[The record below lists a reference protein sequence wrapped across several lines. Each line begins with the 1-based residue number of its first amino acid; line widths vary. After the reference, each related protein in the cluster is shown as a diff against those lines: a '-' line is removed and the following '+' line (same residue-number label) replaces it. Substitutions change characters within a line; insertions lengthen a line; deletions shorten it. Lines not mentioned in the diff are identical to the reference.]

1 MTEIERLQEEAEKLL
16 DHFCSLDLVKRY
28 HLLEKALKEDKRL
41 SDIKK
46 RRENL
51 QSSLR
56 FLSSAERSQALKTCK
71 ELQEEYESSPLYVNY
86 LSCREEVLKLIEPL
100 TETKL

>member
-1 MTEIERLQEEAEKLL
+1 MTEIERLQEEADMLL
-16 DHFCSLDLVKRY
+16 EHFRSLELVKRY
-28 HLLEKALKEDKRL
+28 QLLQKALKEDKRL

-46 RRENL
+46 RREDL

-56 FLSSAERSQALKTCK
+56 FLSSNERSQALKTCK
-71 ELQEEYESSPLYVNY
+71 ELQEEYESSPLYINY
-86 LSCREEVLKLIEPL
+86 MSCKEEVLKLIEPL